1 MEMRLSGTGISP
13 PPPFC
18 YYESEERKTMNIP
31 GFLVLIGVSL
41 CLSGQVS
48 TAQDIPEISSREA
61 YEMIIKD
68 PAIRLVD
75 VRSIAE
81 YYFVG
86 HPEMAANV
94 PLTFW
99 DEKAQTLVPND
110 HFLEDIKARYK
121 PEETLIFICRSGSRS
136 LRAARL
142 VREAGFSKVSSVEDS
157 FEGEPDARGY
167 RTVNGWKNSGL
178 PYAYTVRKELVYR
191 WP

>member
-1 MEMRLSGTGISP
+1 
-13 PPPFC
+13 
-18 YYESEERKTMNIP
+18 MNIP
-31 GFLVLIGVSL
+31 GFLVLIGVSF
-41 CLSGQVS
+41 CLSRQVS

-94 PLTFW
+94 PFAFW
-99 DEKAQTLVPND
+99 DEKSQTLVPND

-121 PEETLIFICRSGSRS
+121 PEETLIFICRSGGRS
-136 LRAARL
+136 LKAARQ
-142 VREAGFSKVSSVEDS
+142 VREAGFSKVSSVKDS